1 VTQDNG
7 VTGSEQAELR
17 SDEDDALWQEL
28 RMVIQKGDPVPPEVL
43 QAARESFTWRTID
56 AELAALTYDSAVDDP
71 ATSVVRGLEG
81 PRMLSFEASELSV
94 ELEVTA
100 VGARRRLVGQ
110 LVPPQPARVEVRNRA
125 GRSLVQADELGRF
138 RIEEVAAGPS
148 SLRCHL
154 TGPHGTVPVVTDWIT
169 L

>member
-43 QAARESFTWRTID
+43 QAARESLTWRTID

-100 VGARRRLVGQ
+100 VGA
-110 LVPPQPARVEVRNRA
+110 QPARVEVRSRA

-154 TGPHGTVPVVTDWIT
+154 TGPHGTAPVVTDWIT